1 MITYEVPENGIIST
15 SSPMEFGWVSK
26 NNSGSSQLHAY
37 YVDDNGD
44 KIRKLTD
51 EEMQFGATGSID
63 EQNFYYQFFG
73 PEGIEERGCP
83 AVEF

>member
-1 MITYEVPENGIIST
+1 MITYEVPENGIIFT
-15 SSPMEFGWVSK
+15 SSPMKFGWVS
-26 NNSGSSQLHAY
+26 NNHSGSYQSHAY

-44 KIRKLTD
+44 KVRELTD

-63 EQNFYYQFFG
+63 EQDFYYQFFG